1 MEGDI
6 KWVNIKKTQKK
17 ILFNKYITD
26 KIEQNDKNME
36 NGIIDNLIYCK
47 NKFFLK
53 TLKINEEYYKNI
65 TEEDIII
72 KCNIINKI
80 KSVEINKDGLFYL
93 LNNKQKQTKKTD
105 KKL

>member
-47 NKFFLK
+47 NK
-53 TLKINEEYYKNI
+53 
-65 TEEDIII
+65 
-72 KCNIINKI
+72 
-80 KSVEINKDGLFYL
+80 
-93 LNNKQKQTKKTD
+93 
-105 KKL
+105 